1 MNMLPPEKSEFTV
14 WAFPRRP
21 AGRYAGGMSL
31 STMSSMAPMLLKP
44 FRIGRIEIGLP
55 VVLAALAGYSDLAY
69 RRICRRL
76 GAPYCATEMML
87 DRMLLGPNR
96 QQRLMA
102 RIEAADHPVAGQL
115 VGNRPDEMAAAAK
128 ALEEMGFDVI
138 DLNFACPVRKALG
151 RKRGGFIMSEPD
163 QAIAITRAVCRA
175 AEKPVTLKLRQKSA
189 NAGSEDAFWRIAEAA
204 FEAGAAA
211 ICVHARSVEQ
221 KYAGPADW
229 GFLARVKA
237 HFRDKIIMGS
247 GDVLTPGH
255 ALEMLRQTGVDAASA
270 ARGCLGNPWFFR
282 QVRDLADGRAP
293 YEPSLAEQREVMIE
307 HLQGAS
313 ELYGPLR
320 GVKHM
325 RKFGIKYARLHPS
338 PKHVRMAFVAA
349 RKPQDWHEVLRLY
362 YGDEA
367 ESAATELTTETQLAL
382 RSFSEGGRHR
392 G

>member
-1 MNMLPPEKSEFTV
+1 
-14 WAFPRRP
+14 
-21 AGRYAGGMSL
+21 
-31 STMSSMAPMLLKP
+31 MLLKP
-44 FRIGRIEIGLP
+44 LRIGPIEIGFP

-87 DRMLLGPNR
+87 DRMLLQPGR
-96 QQRLMA
+96 QQRRMA

-115 VGNRPDEMAAAAK
+115 VGNRPEEMAAAAG

-151 RKRGGFIMSEPD
+151 RKRGGFIMSQPH
-163 QAIAITRAVCRA
+163 QAVAITRAVCDA
-175 AEKPVTLKLRQKSA
+175 ARKPVTIKLRQKFA
-189 NAGSEDAFWRIAEAA
+189 NAGGEDAFWRIAEAA
-204 FEAGAAA
+204 FDAGVAA

-229 GFLARVKA
+229 EFLARVKA
-237 HFRDKIIMGS
+237 HFHDKTVMGS
-247 GDVLTPGH
+247 GDVLTPEH

-282 QVRDLADGRAP
+282 QVRDLAEGRP
-293 YEPSLAEQREVMIE
+293 RHQPSLAEQRAVMLE
-307 HLQGAS
+307 HLQGAC

-320 GVKHM
+320 GEKHM

-362 YGDEA
+362 YGEGE
-367 ESAATELTTETQLAL
+367 ESTTEAQGVGHSGTA
-382 RSFSEGGRHR
+382 
-392 G
+392 